1 MVPRELTLR
10 GMVDALT
17 ASGALRS
24 PAIRTAMLA
33 VDRARFVPDA
43 AANAYR
49 DAPVVLQRGADGL
62 ATSTISQPTMVV
74 HMLEELSARPGHHIL
89 EVGTASGYN
98 AALLA
103 HLVGDE
109 GRVVTVEIDR
119 DLAHRATA
127 RLAGLINVRV
137 VAGDGRDG
145 HVEGAP
151 YDGIVV
157 TAGAAEVVDAWRE
170 QLADHGRLVVPLTGR
185 DRIGRCVT
193 YDVSGGELTERAST
207 PCGFVPLR

>member
-1 MVPRELTLR
+1 MPRELTLR
-10 GMVDALT
+10 GMVDALS
-17 ASGALRS
+17 ASGVLRS
-24 PAIRTAMLA
+24 PSIRAAMLA
-33 VDRARFVPDA
+33 VDRARFVPGA
-43 AANAYR
+43 ATEAYR
-49 DAPVVLQRGADGL
+49 DAPVLLQRGADGL
-62 ATSTISQPTMVV
+62 ASSTISQPTMVV
-74 HMLEELSARPGHHIL
+74 HMLEELAVRPGHHIL

-119 DLAHRATA
+119 ELAEEAAA
-127 RLAGLINVRV
+127 RLAGFSNVRV
-137 VAGDGRDG
+137 IAGDGRAG
-145 HVEGAP
+145 HVGDAP
-151 YDGIVV
+151 YDRIVV

-170 QLADHGRLVVPLTGR
+170 QVADHGRLVVPLTGR

-193 YDVSGGELTERAST
+193 YDVSGGELIERAST

>member
-1 MVPRELTLR
+1 MPRDRTLR

-17 ASGALRS
+17 ASRVLRS
-24 PAIRTAMLA
+24 PSIRAAMLA
-33 VDRARFVPDA
+33 VDRARFVPHGA
-43 AANAYR
+43 ADAYR

-74 HMLEELSARPGHHIL
+74 HMLEELSVEPGHRVL

-109 GRVVTVEIDR
+109 GQVVTVEIDR
-119 DLAHRATA
+119 VLAETAAA
-127 RLAGLINVRV
+127 RLAGLTNVRV
-137 VAGDGRDG
+137 VAGDGRAG
-145 HVEGAP
+145 HLDGAP
-151 YDGIVV
+151 YDRVII
-157 TAGAAEVVDAWRE
+157 TAGAAEVVEAWRE
-170 QLADHGRLVVPLTGR
+170 QLSDQGRLVVPLTGR

-193 YDVSGGELTERAST
+193 YDRSGGELIERAST

>member
-1 MVPRELTLR
+1 MPRGPTLR

-17 ASGALRS
+17 VSGVLRSAAIRGAL
-24 PAIRTAMLA
+24 LA
-33 VDRARFVPDA
+33 VDRARFVPDSA
-43 AANAYR
+43 ADAYR
-49 DAPVVLQRGADGL
+49 DAPVVLKRGADGL

-74 HMLEELSARPGHHIL
+74 LMLEELSVRPGHHVL

-109 GRVVTVEIDR
+109 GRVVTVELDP
-119 DLAHRATA
+119 DLADRATA
-127 RLAGLINVRV
+127 RLRGLTNVQV
-137 VAGDGRDG
+137 VAGDGRAG
-145 HVEGAP
+145 HLDGAP
-151 YDGIVV
+151 YDRIVV

-170 QLADHGRLVVPLTGR
+170 QLTDHGRLVVPLTGR
-185 DRIGRCVT
+185 DRTGRCVT
-193 YDVSGGELTERAST
+193 YDVSGGELIERAST